1 MWNDKVKKKV
11 YLWEMLLCV
20 VIMFYYFLGDIGI
33 ALFGLCILLLLAST
47 NFKFTFTNTDFFW
60 LTFVIIQLSF
70 GLLRNTN
77 KAAVFSRAFLWLLC
91 IMLKLLLQTKKD
103 YEAYGFIRILFYFG
117 LLNSVA
123 IILEVINPSIIR
135 NIRDFW
141 GVPNMFEPERIVAT
155 RAGITSQA
163 GVAGFNICLFECVCL
178 AILLSANRNN
188 RKRSIC
194 ICLFGLISM
203 ILTGKRTFPIACI
216 LGVFIVFYMYY
227 VIVLNKRQKMI
238 EIILGVCI
246 TCVFILQLPIFS
258 SFVERVLHGGVAN
271 RDIIYSRLGELFLEH
286 PIFGAG
292 MDEFYKV
299 SLVGAH
305 NEYLRVLAENGL
317 FGFSFFIIALF
328 LPVFNTLKTIK
339 RHRLTMKILMNN
351 GMPLWIIILF
361 ISLFWQIL
369 ILIYAFTGNP
379 LNTNEQIIAYF
390 TFVGLEQASI
400 NKITYDSYEL
410 NVL

>member
-1 MWNDKVKKKV
+1 
-11 YLWEMLLCV
+11 
-20 VIMFYYFLGDIGI
+20 
-33 ALFGLCILLLLAST
+33 
-47 NFKFTFTNTDFFW
+47 
-60 LTFVIIQLSF
+60 
-70 GLLRNTN
+70 
-77 KAAVFSRAFLWLLC
+77 
-91 IMLKLLLQTKKD
+91 
-103 YEAYGFIRILFYFG
+103 
-117 LLNSVA
+117 
-123 IILEVINPSIIR
+123 
-135 NIRDFW
+135 
-141 GVPNMFEPERIVAT
+141 
-155 RAGITSQA
+155 
-163 GVAGFNICLFECVCL
+163 
-178 AILLSANRNN
+178 
-188 RKRSIC
+188 
-194 ICLFGLISM
+194 M